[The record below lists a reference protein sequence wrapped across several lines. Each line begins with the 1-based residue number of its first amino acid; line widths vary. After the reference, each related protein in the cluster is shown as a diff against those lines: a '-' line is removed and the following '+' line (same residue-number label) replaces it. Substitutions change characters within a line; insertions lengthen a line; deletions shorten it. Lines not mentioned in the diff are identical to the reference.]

1 MGAYHVAMRQRVEEE
16 FVGVM
21 NAVGAVFT
29 KAPRSVGTANRT

>member
-21 NAVGAVFT
+21 NAVEPSSR
-29 KAPRSVGTANRT
+29 KRRAP